1 MTCDRQ
7 TSGLSALPKADVDTE
22 TGAMDNRG
30 KAPEP
35 LTRAQCFDLLRT
47 TGIARIAYSQR
58 AMPAIAT
65 VDYAVIDEGLVLRVS
80 EGSAELASMRDAV
93 LAFQADSGGPVD
105 QHPWSVTCV
114 GKARPVENAA
124 EALALAAAPEWS
136 SEGSAR
142 PAFLR
147 MEPDLLEGRLF
158 HDLPI
163 ARGGRL
169 SPAAAPAS

>member
-7 TSGLSALPKADVDTE
+7 TSGLSALPKADGDTD
-22 TGAMDNRG
+22 TRSMDNRG

-47 TGIARIAYSQR
+47 IGDARVAYSQR

-65 VDYAVIDEGLVLRVS
+65 VDYAVIDEGLILRVD
-80 EGSAELASMRDAV
+80 EGSPELSSMRDAV
-93 LAFQADSGGPVD
+93 LAFQADSHGPVD
-105 QHPWSVTCV
+105 EHPWSVTCV
-114 GKARPVENAA
+114 GKARPVTDAA
-124 EALALAAAPEWS
+124 EVMALAAAPDWS
-136 SEGSAR
+136 SPGSDR

-147 MEPDLLEGRLF
+147 MEPDLLEGRVF

-163 ARGGRL
+163 PREGWL
-169 SPAAAPAS
+169 TPAAAPAS